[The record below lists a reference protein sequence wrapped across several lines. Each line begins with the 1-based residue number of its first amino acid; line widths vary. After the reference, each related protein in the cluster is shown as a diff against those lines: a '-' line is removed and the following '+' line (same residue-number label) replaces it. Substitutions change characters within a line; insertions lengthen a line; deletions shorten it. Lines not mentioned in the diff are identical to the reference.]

1 MSSDTSDLSQ
11 AGWELFPLLGFHTV
25 ESHLTSLPP
34 HVNNGL
40 RHEKSEWST
49 DMPLLPNFEWD
60 VPSWRSLQKWDELKK
75 KKIFLSAVMHAHR
88 FYIEPWTGSHTRK
101 FKRKKSGNFVM
112 LWTFADL
119 KISFWQKCD
128 LKFIFPVSSEFTIT
142 MDRNFLVLCVML
154 VFTSLIGGS
163 NPQSTS
169 GSTTGRLCV
178 WEREKRER
186 EREMHMK
193 LFFKNWF
200 L

>member
-1 MSSDTSDLSQ
+1 
-11 AGWELFPLLGFHTV
+11 
-25 ESHLTSLPP
+25 
-34 HVNNGL
+34 
-40 RHEKSEWST
+40 
-49 DMPLLPNFEWD
+49 MPLLPNFEWD

-75 KKIFLSAVMHAHR
+75 KKVFLSAVMHAHR

-169 GSTTGRLCV
+169 GSTTGRLRV
-178 WEREKRER
+178 WEREKREK
-186 EREMHMK
+186 ERGIWSYYFKK
-193 LFFKNWF
+193 LILIILSHILNWPLNQMEINVIDKNLHDILRSVYIYF
-200 L
+200 

>member
-1 MSSDTSDLSQ
+1 MRVI
-11 AGWELFPLLGFHTV
+11 PLVRFSYRGVSFNI
-25 ESHLTSLPP
+25 LTTACKQRTPTRKKVSGLQTCRCCRTL
-34 HVNNGL
+34 NGMC
-40 RHEKSEWST
+40 HH
-49 DMPLLPNFEWD
+49 D
-60 VPSWRSLQKWDELKK
+60 VVYKNGMNWRRRKF
-75 KKIFLSAVMHAHR
+75 FLSAVMHAHR

-112 LWTFADL
+112 LWTFTDL

-128 LKFIFPVSSEFTIT
+128 LKFIFPVSSEFTLT